1 MPMNYQIDRESN
13 LITLTAIGTVHFED
27 VVSAFVE
34 RVKDPDYTPGMNILC
49 DGGNAEFEF
58 SGSEMSRLVAFFKSR
73 QEVRGAAFRFALVS
87 DQDAI
92 FGMGRMFE
100 SYAGELPEEIKVFRD
115 HDEARLWALDAEAE

>member
-1 MPMNYQIDRESN
+1 MPMKYQIDREAN
-13 LITLTAIGTVHFED
+13 LITLTAIGTVRFED

-34 RVKDPDYTPGMNILC
+34 RVKDSDYTPGMNILC

-73 QEVRGAAFRFALVS
+73 QEQRGGAFRFALVS
-87 DQDAI
+87 TQDAI

-100 SYAGELPEEIKVFRD
+100 SYAGDLPEEIRVFRD
-115 HDEARLWALDAEAE
+115 FDEARQWALGADAE